1 MPDLSRKQAPRREIV
16 EVIRAGDWGE
26 VEYRHRLSCG
36 HTEVRKR
43 PSPKSHI
50 ACVGCLASRE
60 LDRRLGEP
68 ASVPRGD
75 PLDQIVD
82 APMDDIAA
90 MEIEVAK
97 IKAGIA
103 TRFSVPLEAVDPVS
117 GPDGI
122 AYVVVFLDAP
132 TARRLA
138 SP

>member
-1 MPDLSRKQAPRREIV
+1 MADLSRKQAPRREIV
-16 EVIRAGDWGE
+16 EVVRVGDWGE
-26 VEYRHRLSCG
+26 VTYRHRLSCG
-36 HTEVRKR
+36 HTEIRKR
-43 PSPKSHI
+43 PSPKTHI
-50 ACVGCLASRE
+50 ACVGCLATRE
-60 LDRRLGEP
+60 LDRRLADLPPSP
-68 ASVPRGD
+68 AGD

-82 APMDDIAA
+82 SPLDDLAA

-103 TRFSVPLEAVDPVS
+103 TRFQVPLEAVDPVA

-132 TARRLA
+132 TARRLS